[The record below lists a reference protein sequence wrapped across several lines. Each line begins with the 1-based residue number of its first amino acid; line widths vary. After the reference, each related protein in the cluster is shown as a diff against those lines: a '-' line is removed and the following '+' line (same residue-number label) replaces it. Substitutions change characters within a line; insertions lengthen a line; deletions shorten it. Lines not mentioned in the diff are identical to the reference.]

1 VVDVGLIDQALRR
14 AGVPVVGVQC
24 RRGAVTVQYEPGATA
39 DQRAQG
45 DALVAAWDDAAE
57 QRRAVRRLAKAALD
71 GKDDPTQVASR
82 NSLRL
87 IYASLVEN
95 RQAFNALRLHVV
107 DPANNPLPPAL
118 TVRSWKQ
125 ALGGVRQ
132 QIDAET
138 DPEG

>member
-1 VVDVGLIDQALRR
+1 M
-14 AGVPVVGVQC
+14 
-24 RRGAVTVQYEPGATA
+24 
-39 DQRAQG
+39 
-45 DALVAAWDDAAE
+45 
-57 QRRAVRRLAKAALD
+57 RRLAKAALD
-71 GKDDPTQVASR
+71 CKDDPTQVTSR

-125 ALGGVRQ
+125 ALGGVRR
-132 QIDAET
+132 QIAAET